1 MSKSTVQTSF
11 EQRLQKEKDLFIP
24 FIMSG
29 DPSPAATVELALTL
43 QESGADILELGVPY
57 SDPLADGPTIQE
69 AAGRALQHGMNLK
82 ESIELVPKM
91 RSKGLEIPVVL
102 FTYYN
107 PVLQYGLEQLFQDL
121 REHDIDALL
130 VPDIPLEES
139 VELKEYAHEFGVELI
154 SLVAPN
160 SEARIRKIAEQ
171 ATGFLY
177 CVSSLGVTG
186 ERKELSQDIS
196 SFLEKVKSYSS
207 VPVAVGFGIS
217 TNEQVHLMKQY
228 SDGVIIGS
236 KIIKVINGYHDELVS
251 ESARP
256 SALKKVKQEIVELV
270 Q

>member
-1 MSKSTVQTSF
+1 MSNSVKQTSF
-11 EQRLQKEKDLFIP
+11 QERLQKEKDLFIP

-29 DPSPAATVELALTL
+29 DPSPDVTVDLAFTL

-69 AAGRALQHGMNLK
+69 AAGRALKYGMNLR
-82 ESIELVPKM
+82 ESIRLVPKM
-91 RSKGLEIPVVL
+91 REKGVDIPVVL

-107 PVLQYGLEQLFQDL
+107 PVMQYGLEQLVQDAAKH
-121 REHDIDALL
+121 EIDALL
-130 VPDIPLEES
+130 VPDIPHEES
-139 VELKEYAHEFGVELI
+139 KELKQLTRNYGIELI

-160 SEARIRKIAEQ
+160 SEERIRTIAEQ
-171 ATGFLY
+171 ASGFLY

-186 ERKELSQDIS
+186 ERKELSPDVS

-207 VPVAVGFGIS
+207 APVAVGFGIS
-217 TNEQVHLMKQY
+217 TNEQVNVMKQY

-236 KIIKVINGYHDELVS
+236 KIIKVIHEHQEELLQ
-251 ESARP
+251 EDQRQE
-256 SALKKVKQEIVELV
+256 ALTNIKNKITSLV